1 MVAWLVSKLTFSV
14 RLYLYYP
21 MRVKICGIKTLEH
34 AITAEEAGADAIG
47 FIFVP
52 NTKRYIAPEAAR
64 AISKGLGA
72 FVARVG
78 VFRHA
83 TLEQIVRARE
93 VAQLSAV
100 QIHGHEPFEFI
111 AALEQVMP
119 VIQAVS
125 FSSSLPQAQTLLV
138 DGADPGS
145 GQAFDWAQFDTS
157 SLKGRRWLLA
167 GGLSPENVA
176 EAIAVLEPWGVD
188 VSSGVETDGVKDH
201 DKIKAFLKAAKTQ

>member
-1 MVAWLVSKLTFSV
+1 
-14 RLYLYYP
+14 
-21 MRVKICGIKTLEH
+21 MRVKICGIKSPEH
-34 AITAEEAGADAIG
+34 ALCAEAAGADAIG

-64 AISKGLGA
+64 GISRELGA
-72 FVARVG
+72 FVSRVG

-83 TLEQIVRARE
+83 TLDEILRIRDT
-93 VAQLSAV
+93 AQLSAV
-100 QIHGHEPFEFI
+100 QMHGHEPFEFI
-111 AALEQVMP
+111 AALEQVVP

-145 GQAFDWAQFDTS
+145 GQTFDWTSYDTT
-157 SLKGRRWLLA
+157 SLRGRRWLLA
-167 GGLSPENVA
+167 GGLTPENVT
-176 EAIAVLEPWGVD
+176 EAIQVLEPWGVD

-201 DKIKAFLKAAKTQ
+201 AKIKAFVAAARGL